1 MASYEEAYKEAVTLA
16 RPDTKILDTFQ
27 FTHPSLVTSVSLVN
41 DFQDRVCTLETG
53 EQVTFTR
60 CGFRFKPPASGQQG
74 VQTMDIA
81 LDNVGMPVENF
92 INSVKD
98 KRESVRKEGSPFF
111 MQIVATGNVSQPCFL
126 MSHSRIDCPALT
138 SNFRDSFTML

>member
-16 RPDTKILDTFQ
+16 RPDTKVLDTFQ
-27 FTHPSLVTSVSLVN
+27 FTHPSLVTSISLVN
-41 DFQDRVCTLETG
+41 DWQDRVCTLETG

-98 KRESVRKEGSPFF
+98 KRESVIVVYRPYLLTDLTTPQMNPPLRLFLSDISITDIEVTSEGC
-111 MQIVATGNVSQPCFL
+111 VN
-126 MSHSRIDCPALT
+126 
-138 SNFRDSFTML
+138 